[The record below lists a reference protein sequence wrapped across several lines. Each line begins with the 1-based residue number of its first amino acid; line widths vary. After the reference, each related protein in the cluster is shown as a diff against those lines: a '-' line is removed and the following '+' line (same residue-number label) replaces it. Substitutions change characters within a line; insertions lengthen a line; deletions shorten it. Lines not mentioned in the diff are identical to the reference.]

1 MAVER
6 NPLFEEL
13 SWKRWAKLVR
23 YFRADLHRV
32 RWELALALLC
42 SLGTTLAVLARPWPI
57 KIVFDYAVIPTG
69 QVRWALPFDLLKGRG
84 AMGVV
89 TWSCVLLLGIALLW
103 GLFSYQQRYLIAAAG
118 QRLIFAVRRRL
129 FAHLQRLS
137 LSVHTAHKTGD
148 LVLRATGDS
157 NMLRDML
164 VDATLLILG
173 DFIVV
178 FAMVGVMLY
187 VDWRL
192 TLVSLAVLP
201 LMTVTVFRFAH
212 GIREVVRKQRKRD
225 GRMASLLSEVL
236 HSIMLVQAFGREK
249 HEDERFAGFNRRNL
263 RAGLRA
269 TRLEAGL
276 ERRVEILVASG
287 TAGVIWFG
295 ARRVLEGYITPGDLL
310 VFTGYLASMY
320 RPLRHMARLTARL
333 SKATICGERI
343 YDILAIKE
351 RVKERRTAIPA
362 PAFAGGVEFS
372 HVSFGYRD
380 EHPVLRDISFEVA
393 PGAMVGV
400 VGPNGAG
407 KSTLLALIPRLY
419 DPVEGKVRI
428 DGVGVKRYTLESLRE
443 RIGIVLQQPILFG
456 ASVHENVAYGKPEA
470 TREEVVAAAKVVG
483 IHTFIEE
490 DLPDGY
496 DTVIAEGGAS
506 LSGGQRQKISIA
518 RAIIKDPPILLLDE
532 PTTGLDARSAAEVN
546 ATLDGL
552 RRLKTTFRVAH
563 RLEDVAA
570 ADQILVLDGGRIA
583 EQGTHAELVDA
594 GGWYGQVYAAQR
606 VASTRGAAAPV
617 VRLAART
624 VP

>member
-1 MAVER
+1 
-6 NPLFEEL
+6 
-13 SWKRWAKLVR
+13 
-23 YFRADLHRV
+23 
-32 RWELALALLC
+32 
-42 SLGTTLAVLARPWPI
+42 
-57 KIVFDYAVIPTG
+57 
-69 QVRWALPFDLLKGRG
+69 
-84 AMGVV
+84 
-89 TWSCVLLLGIALLW
+89 
-103 GLFSYQQRYLIAAAG
+103 
-118 QRLIFAVRRRL
+118 
-129 FAHLQRLS
+129 
-137 LSVHTAHKTGD
+137 
-148 LVLRATGDS
+148 
-157 NMLRDML
+157 
-164 VDATLLILG
+164 
-173 DFIVV
+173 
-178 FAMVGVMLY
+178 
-187 VDWRL
+187 
-192 TLVSLAVLP
+192 
-201 LMTVTVFRFAH
+201 
-212 GIREVVRKQRKRD
+212 
-225 GRMASLLSEVL
+225 
-236 HSIMLVQAFGREK
+236 
-249 HEDERFAGFNRRNL
+249 
-263 RAGLRA
+263 
-269 TRLEAGL
+269 
-276 ERRVEILVASG
+276 
-287 TAGVIWFG
+287 
-295 ARRVLEGYITPGDLL
+295 
-310 VFTGYLASMY
+310 
-320 RPLRHMARLTARL
+320 
-333 SKATICGERI
+333 
-343 YDILAIKE
+343 
-351 RVKERRTAIPA
+351 
-362 PAFAGGVEFS
+362 VEFS

-380 EHPVLRDISFEVA
+380 EHPVLRDVSFEVA

-470 TREEVVAAAKVVG
+470 TREEVVAAAKAAG

-490 DLPDGY
+490 ELPDGY

-594 GGWYGQVYAAQR
+594 GGWYGQVYAAQC
-606 VASTRGAAAPV
+606 VANTRGAAAPV